1 MIQNK
6 SLLLYNLMKILLAFT
21 ILFINVGNVFAHSSH
36 IKSLSKIEMEVLRND
51 KIIGFSNYYFEHKK
65 DLMIV
70 KNETNFLVE
79 MAGIKIFSIKGNSE
93 EVYKNEKLISF
104 KSSTL
109 QNKKRKFVKLF
120 FDENK
125 NLFIIDGSSFKGE
138 TGTDNV
144 IGNWWNSKILK
155 SKSQISPLSGSVKE
169 QIVKL
174 VGKDEM
180 ILNGK
185 KYKLF
190 KFNLKSSNEEL
201 PKDKKLD
208 FNIWLEPNE
217 GIIFKVQYNRIG
229 NWEYKI
235 KNFY

>member
-1 MIQNK
+1 
-6 SLLLYNLMKILLAFT
+6 MKILLAFI

-36 IKSLSKIEMEVLRND
+36 IKNLSKIEMEVLRNG
-51 KIIGFSNYYFEHKK
+51 KVIGFSDYYFEHKK

-70 KNETNFLVE
+70 KNETIFLVE

-93 EVYKNEKLISF
+93 EVYENEKLISF

-109 QNKKRKFVKLF
+109 QNKKRKFVKLI

-138 TGTDNV
+138 TGPDNV
-144 IGNWWNSKILK
+144 IGNWWNSKILQ

-169 QIVKL
+169 QIVRL
-174 VGKDEM
+174 IGKDEM

-217 GIIFKVQYNRIG
+217 GLIFKVQYNRLG

>member
-1 MIQNK
+1 
-6 SLLLYNLMKILLAFT
+6 MKILLAII

-51 KIIGFSNYYFEHKK
+51 KVIGFSNYYFEHKK

-93 EVYKNEKLISF
+93 EIYKNEKLISF

-109 QNKKRKFVKLF
+109 QNKKRKFVKLI

-125 NLFIIDGSSFKGE
+125 NLFIINGSSFKGE
-138 TGTDNV
+138 TGPDNV
-144 IGNWWNSKILK
+144 IGNWWNSKILQ
-155 SKSQISPLSGSVKE
+155 SESQISPLSGSVKE

-217 GIIFKVQYNRIG
+217 GIIFKVQYNRLG

>member
-1 MIQNK
+1 MK
-6 SLLLYNLMKILLAFT
+6 TLLIFLILLININNAFS
-21 ILFINVGNVFAHSSH
+21 HSSH
-36 IKSLSKIEMEVLRND
+36 IKSLSRIEMEVFRNG
-51 KIIGFSNYYFEHKK
+51 KLIGTSNYNFEHKK
-65 DLMIV
+65 DQMIV

-93 EVYKNEKLISF
+93 EIYKNEQLISF

-109 QNKKRKFVKLF
+109 QNKKRKFVKLI

-125 NLFIIDGSSFKGE
+125 NLFIINGSSFKGE
-138 TGTDNV
+138 TGLDNV
-144 IGNWWNSKILK
+144 IGNWWNSKILQ
-155 SKSQISPLSGSVKE
+155 SESQISPLSGSVKE

-201 PKDKKLD
+201 PKDKRLD
-208 FNIWLEPNE
+208 FNIWLEPKD
-217 GIIFKVQYNRIG
+217 GLIFKVQYNRLG

>member
-1 MIQNK
+1 
-6 SLLLYNLMKILLAFT
+6 MKILLAFT

-51 KIIGFSNYYFEHKK
+51 KVIGFSNYYFEHKK

-93 EVYKNEKLISF
+93 EIYKNEKLISF

-109 QNKKRKFVKLF
+109 QNKKRKFVKLI

-138 TGTDNV
+138 TGLDNV
-144 IGNWWNSKILK
+144 IGNWWNSKILQ
-155 SKSQISPLSGSVKE
+155 SESQISPLSGSVKE

-217 GIIFKVQYNRIG
+217 GIIFKVQYNRLG

>member
-6 SLLLYNLMKILLAFT
+6 SLLLYNLMKILLAII
-21 ILFINVGNVFAHSSH
+21 ILFVNVGNVFAHSSH
-36 IKSLSKIEMEVLRND
+36 IKSLSKIEMEVLRNN
-51 KIIGFSNYYFEHKK
+51 KVIGFSNYYFEHKK

-93 EVYKNEKLISF
+93 EIYKNEKLISF

-109 QNKKRKFVKLF
+109 QNKKRKFVKLIY
-120 FDENK
+120 DENK

-144 IGNWWNSKILK
+144 IGNWWNSKILQ

-190 KFNLKSSNEEL
+190 KFNLKSSNEEM

-208 FNIWLEPNE
+208 FKIWLEPNE

>member
-1 MIQNK
+1 
-6 SLLLYNLMKILLAFT
+6 MKILLAFI

-36 IKSLSKIEMEVLRND
+36 IKNLSKIEMEVLRNG
-51 KIIGFSNYYFEHKK
+51 KVIGFSDYYFEHKK

-93 EVYKNEKLISF
+93 EVYENEKLISF

-109 QNKKRKFVKLF
+109 QNKKRKFVKLI

-138 TGTDNV
+138 TGPDNV
-144 IGNWWNSKILK
+144 IGNWWNSKILQ

-169 QIVKL
+169 QIVRL
-174 VGKDEM
+174 IGKDEM

-208 FNIWLEPNE
+208 FNIWLEPND
-217 GIIFKVQYNRIG
+217 GLIFKVQYNRLG

>member
-1 MIQNK
+1 
-6 SLLLYNLMKILLAFT
+6 MKILLAFI
-21 ILFINVGNVFAHSSH
+21 ILFINVDNVLAHSSH

-93 EVYKNEKLISF
+93 EVYKNEQLISF

-109 QNKKRKFVKLF
+109 QNKKRKFVKLI

-155 SKSQISPLSGSVKE
+155 SESQISPLSGSVKE

-217 GIIFKVQYNRIG
+217 GIIFKVQYNRLG

>member
-1 MIQNK
+1 
-6 SLLLYNLMKILLAFT
+6 MKILLAFS
-21 ILFINVGNVFAHSSH
+21 ILFINVGNVLAHSSH

-93 EVYKNEKLISF
+93 EIYKNEKLISF

-109 QNKKRKFVKLF
+109 QNKKRKFVKLI

-138 TGTDNV
+138 TGPDNV

-155 SKSQISPLSGSVKE
+155 SESQISPLSGSVKE

-201 PKDKKLD
+201 PKDKRLD
-208 FNIWLEPNE
+208 FNIWLEPKD
-217 GIIFKVQYNRIG
+217 GLIFKVQYNRLG

>member
-1 MIQNK
+1 
-6 SLLLYNLMKILLAFT
+6 MKILLAII

-51 KIIGFSNYYFEHKK
+51 KVIGFSNYYFEHKK

-93 EVYKNEKLISF
+93 EIYKNEKLISF

-109 QNKKRKFVKLF
+109 QNKKRKFVKLI

-125 NLFIIDGSSFKGE
+125 NLFIINGSSFKGE
-138 TGTDNV
+138 TGLDNV
-144 IGNWWNSKILK
+144 IGNWWNSKILQ

-217 GIIFKVQYNRIG
+217 GIIFKVQYNRLG

>member
-1 MIQNK
+1 
-6 SLLLYNLMKILLAFT
+6 MKILLAFI

-93 EVYKNEKLISF
+93 EIYKNEKLISF

-144 IGNWWNSKILK
+144 IGNWWNSKILQ
-155 SKSQISPLSGSVKE
+155 SESQISPLSGSVKE

-217 GIIFKVQYNRIG
+217 GLIFKVQYNRLG

>member
-1 MIQNK
+1 
-6 SLLLYNLMKILLAFT
+6 MKILLAFI
-21 ILFINVGNVFAHSSH
+21 ILFINVGNVLAHSSH

-93 EVYKNEKLISF
+93 EIYKNEKLISF

-109 QNKKRKFVKLF
+109 QNKKRKFVKLI

-138 TGTDNV
+138 TGPDNV
-144 IGNWWNSKILK
+144 IGNWWNAKILK
-155 SKSQISPLSGSVKE
+155 SESQISPLSGSVKE

-190 KFNLKSSNEEL
+190 KFNLKSSNEEI

-208 FNIWLEPNE
+208 FNIWLEPNK
-217 GIIFKVQYNRIG
+217 GIIFKVQYNRLG

>member
-1 MIQNK
+1 
-6 SLLLYNLMKILLAFT
+6 MKILLAFI

-36 IKSLSKIEMEVLRND
+36 IKSLSKIEMEVLRNN
-51 KIIGFSNYYFEHKK
+51 KVIGFSNYYFEHKK

-93 EVYKNEKLISF
+93 EIYKNEKLISF

-144 IGNWWNSKILK
+144 IGNWWNSKILQ

-217 GIIFKVQYNRIG
+217 GLIFKVQYNRLG

>member
-1 MIQNK
+1 
-6 SLLLYNLMKILLAFT
+6 MKILLAFI
-21 ILFINVGNVFAHSSH
+21 ILFINIDNVFAHSSH

-51 KIIGFSNYYFEHKK
+51 KVIGFSNYYFEHKK

-93 EVYKNEKLISF
+93 EIYKNEKLISF

-109 QNKKRKFVKLF
+109 QNKKRKFVKLI

-125 NLFIIDGSSFKGE
+125 NLFIINGSSFKGE
-138 TGTDNV
+138 TGLDNV
-144 IGNWWNSKILK
+144 IGNWWNSKILQ
-155 SKSQISPLSGSVKE
+155 SESQISPLSGSVKE

-217 GIIFKVQYNRIG
+217 GIIFKVQYNRLG

>member
-1 MIQNK
+1 
-6 SLLLYNLMKILLAFT
+6 MKILLAFI
-21 ILFINVGNVFAHSSH
+21 ILFINVDNVFAHSSH

-51 KIIGFSNYYFEHKK
+51 KVIGFSNYYFEHKK

-93 EVYKNEKLISF
+93 EVYKNEQLISF

-109 QNKKRKFVKLF
+109 QNKKRKFVKLI

-125 NLFIIDGSSFKGE
+125 NLFIINGSSFKGE
-138 TGTDNV
+138 TGPDNV
-144 IGNWWNSKILK
+144 IGNWWNSKILQ
-155 SKSQISPLSGSVKE
+155 SESQISPLSGSVKE

-217 GIIFKVQYNRIG
+217 GIIFKVQYNRLG

>member
-1 MIQNK
+1 
-6 SLLLYNLMKILLAFT
+6 MKILLAFI

-51 KIIGFSNYYFEHKK
+51 KVIGFSNYYFEHKK

-93 EVYKNEKLISF
+93 EIYKNEKLISF

-144 IGNWWNSKILK
+144 IGNWWNSKILQ
-155 SKSQISPLSGSVKE
+155 SESQISPLSGSVKE

-208 FNIWLEPNE
+208 FNIWLEPKE
-217 GIIFKVQYNRIG
+217 GLIFKVQYNRLG

>member
-1 MIQNK
+1 
-6 SLLLYNLMKILLAFT
+6 MKILLAFI

-51 KIIGFSNYYFEHKK
+51 KVIGFSNYYFEHKK

-79 MAGIKIFSIKGNSE
+79 IAGIKIFSIKGNSE

-109 QNKKRKFVKLF
+109 QNKKRKFVKLI

-125 NLFIIDGSSFKGE
+125 NLFIINGSSFKGE
-138 TGTDNV
+138 TGLDNV
-144 IGNWWNSKILK
+144 IGNWWNSKILQ
-155 SKSQISPLSGSVKE
+155 SESQISPLSGSVKE

-201 PKDKKLD
+201 PKDKRLD
-208 FNIWLEPNE
+208 FNIWLEPKD
-217 GIIFKVQYNRIG
+217 GLIFKVQYNRLG

>member
-1 MIQNK
+1 
-6 SLLLYNLMKILLAFT
+6 MKILLAFI

-51 KIIGFSNYYFEHKK
+51 KVIGFSNYYFEHKK

-93 EVYKNEKLISF
+93 EIYKNEKLISF

-109 QNKKRKFVKLF
+109 QNKKRKFVKLI

-138 TGTDNV
+138 TGPDNV

-155 SKSQISPLSGSVKE
+155 SESQISPLSGSVKE

-208 FNIWLEPNE
+208 FNIWLEPKD
-217 GIIFKVQYNRIG
+217 GLIFKVQYNRLG

>member
-1 MIQNK
+1 
-6 SLLLYNLMKILLAFT
+6 MKILLAII

-51 KIIGFSNYYFEHKK
+51 KVIGFSNYYFEHKK

-93 EVYKNEKLISF
+93 EVYKNEQLISF

-109 QNKKRKFVKLF
+109 QNKKRKFVKLI

-125 NLFIIDGSSFKGE
+125 NLFIINGSSFKGE
-138 TGTDNV
+138 TGLDNV
-144 IGNWWNSKILK
+144 IGNWWNSKILQ
-155 SKSQISPLSGSVKE
+155 SESQISPLSGSVKE

-217 GIIFKVQYNRIG
+217 GIIFKVQYNRLG

>member
-1 MIQNK
+1 
-6 SLLLYNLMKILLAFT
+6 MKILLAFI

-36 IKSLSKIEMEVLRND
+36 IKNLSKIEMEVLRNG
-51 KIIGFSNYYFEHKK
+51 KVIGFSDYYFEHKK

-93 EVYKNEKLISF
+93 EVYENEKLISF

-109 QNKKRKFVKLF
+109 QNKKRKFVKLI

-125 NLFIIDGSSFKGE
+125 NLFIIDGSSFIGE
-138 TGTDNV
+138 TGPDNV
-144 IGNWWNSKILK
+144 IGNWWNSKILQ

-169 QIVKL
+169 QIVRL
-174 VGKDEM
+174 IGKDEM

-217 GIIFKVQYNRIG
+217 GLIFKVQYNRLG

>member
-1 MIQNK
+1 
-6 SLLLYNLMKILLAFT
+6 MKILLAFI
-21 ILFINVGNVFAHSSH
+21 ILFINVDNVFAHSSH

-51 KIIGFSNYYFEHKK
+51 KVIGFSNYYFEHKK

-93 EVYKNEKLISF
+93 EIYKNEKLISF

-144 IGNWWNSKILK
+144 IGNWWNSKILQ
-155 SKSQISPLSGSVKE
+155 SESQISPLSGSVKE

-208 FNIWLEPNE
+208 FNIWLEPKD
-217 GIIFKVQYNRIG
+217 GLIFKVQYNRLG

>member
-1 MIQNK
+1 
-6 SLLLYNLMKILLAFT
+6 MKILLAFI

-36 IKSLSKIEMEVLRND
+36 IKNLSKIEMEVLRNG
-51 KIIGFSNYYFEHKK
+51 KVIGFSDYYFEHKK

-93 EVYKNEKLISF
+93 EVYENEKLISF

-109 QNKKRKFVKLF
+109 QNKKRKFVKLI

-138 TGTDNV
+138 TGSDNV
-144 IGNWWNSKILK
+144 IGNWWNSKILQ

-169 QIVKL
+169 QIVRL
-174 VGKDEM
+174 IGKDEM

-217 GIIFKVQYNRIG
+217 GLIFKVQYNRLG

>member
-1 MIQNK
+1 
-6 SLLLYNLMKILLAFT
+6 MKILLAFI

-36 IKSLSKIEMEVLRND
+36 IKNLSKIEMEVLRNG
-51 KIIGFSNYYFEHKK
+51 KVIGFSDYYFEHKK

-79 MAGIKIFSIKGNSE
+79 MAGIKIFSIIGNSE
-93 EVYKNEKLISF
+93 EVYENEKLISF

-109 QNKKRKFVKLF
+109 QNKKRKFVKLI

-138 TGTDNV
+138 TGPDNV
-144 IGNWWNSKILK
+144 IGNWWNSKILQ

-169 QIVKL
+169 QIVRL
-174 VGKDEM
+174 IGKDEM

-217 GIIFKVQYNRIG
+217 GLIFKVQYNRLG

>member
-1 MIQNK
+1 
-6 SLLLYNLMKILLAFT
+6 MKILLAFI
-21 ILFINVGNVFAHSSH
+21 ILFINVGNIFAHSSH

-51 KIIGFSNYYFEHKK
+51 KIIGFSNYYIEHKK
-65 DLMIV
+65 ELMIV

-93 EVYKNEKLISF
+93 EIYKNEKLISF

-109 QNKKRKFVKLF
+109 QNKKRKFVKLI

-144 IGNWWNSKILK
+144 IGNWWNSKILQ
-155 SKSQISPLSGSVKE
+155 SKAQISPLSGSVKE

-190 KFNLKSSNEEL
+190 KFNLKSSNEEM

-217 GIIFKVQYNRIG
+217 GIIFKVQYNRLG

>member
-6 SLLLYNLMKILLAFT
+6 SLLLYNLMKILLAFI
-21 ILFINVGNVFAHSSH
+21 ILFINVDNVFAHSSH

-51 KIIGFSNYYFEHKK
+51 KVIGFSNYYFEHKK

-93 EVYKNEKLISF
+93 EVYKNEQLISF

-109 QNKKRKFVKLF
+109 QNKKRKFVKLI

-125 NLFIIDGSSFKGE
+125 NLFIINGSSFKGE
-138 TGTDNV
+138 TGPDNV
-144 IGNWWNSKILK
+144 IGNWWNSKILQ
-155 SKSQISPLSGSVKE
+155 SESQISPLSGSVKE

-217 GIIFKVQYNRIG
+217 GIIFKVQYNRLG

>member
-1 MIQNK
+1 
-6 SLLLYNLMKILLAFT
+6 MKILLAFI

-36 IKSLSKIEMEVLRND
+36 IKNLSKIEMEVLRNG
-51 KIIGFSNYYFEHKK
+51 KVIGFSDYYFEHKK

-93 EVYKNEKLISF
+93 EVYENEKLISF

-109 QNKKRKFVKLF
+109 QNKKRKFVKLI

-138 TGTDNV
+138 TGSDNV
-144 IGNWWNSKILK
+144 VGNWWNSKILQ

-169 QIVKL
+169 QIVRL
-174 VGKDEM
+174 IGKDEM

-201 PKDKKLD
+201 PEDKKLD
-208 FNIWLEPNE
+208 FNIWLEPND
-217 GIIFKVQYNRIG
+217 GLIFKVQYNRLG

>member
-1 MIQNK
+1 
-6 SLLLYNLMKILLAFT
+6 MKILLAFI
-21 ILFINVGNVFAHSSH
+21 ILFINIDNVFAHSSH

-51 KIIGFSNYYFEHKK
+51 KVIGFSNYYFEHKK

-93 EVYKNEKLISF
+93 EVYKNEQLISF

-109 QNKKRKFVKLF
+109 QNKKRKFVKLI

-125 NLFIIDGSSFKGE
+125 NLFIINGSSFKGE
-138 TGTDNV
+138 TGPDNV
-144 IGNWWNSKILK
+144 IGNWWNSKILQ
-155 SKSQISPLSGSVKE
+155 SESQISPLSGSVKE

-208 FNIWLEPNE
+208 FNIWLEPKD
-217 GIIFKVQYNRIG
+217 GLIFKVQYNRLG

>member
-1 MIQNK
+1 
-6 SLLLYNLMKILLAFT
+6 MKILLAFI

-93 EVYKNEKLISF
+93 EIYKNEKLISF

-144 IGNWWNSKILK
+144 IGNWWNSKILQ

-190 KFNLKSSNEEL
+190 KFNLKSSNEEI

-217 GIIFKVQYNRIG
+217 GLIFKVQYNRLG

>member
-1 MIQNK
+1 
-6 SLLLYNLMKILLAFT
+6 MKILLSF
-21 ILFINVGNVFAHSSH
+21 IVLFINVGNVFAHSSH

-51 KIIGFSNYYFEHKK
+51 KVIGFSNYYFEHKK

-93 EVYKNEKLISF
+93 EIYKNEKLISF

-109 QNKKRKFVKLF
+109 QNKKRKFVKLI
-120 FDENK
+120 FDKNK

-144 IGNWWNSKILK
+144 IGNWWNSKILQ
-155 SKSQISPLSGSVKE
+155 SGSQISPLSGSVKE

-217 GIIFKVQYNRIG
+217 GIIFKVQYNRLG